1 MLQITDGSSCNE
13 DNHFSMT
20 LCLQEFVVSET
31 GCAIDWFRNTTFR
44 RCSTF
49 EEFEA
54 VQGVWNWL
62 FDATYDDI
70 VARTGCL
77 QKCSYNKYEVV
88 DLQTEEISW
97 NTTEWLSE
105 FYVYTDSDHVTEREV
120 SFNSMSFIKQEFLNI
135 CFYRS

>member
-1 MLQITDGSSCNE
+1 MQIRFHTFNILQITDGSSCNE
-13 DNHFSMT
+13 HKKFSMT
-20 LCLQEFVVSET
+20 LFLQEFVVSET
-31 GCAIDWFRNTTFR
+31 GCAAFR

-70 VARTGCL
+70 VGRTGCL

-88 DLQTEEISW
+88 DLKSEEITW

-105 FYVYTDSDHVTEREV
+105 FYVYTDSDHVTERRV
-120 SFNSMSFIKQEFLNI
+120 SFNSFIKLRI
-135 CFYRS
+135 M